1 MKLSRKFL
9 TINLT
14 ALVILLIVILAIGYS
29 YYNNIREESIAKRV
43 ESIKKVY
50 KDNLDAKKEIW
61 IGNAL
66 LIANNPKVKTCLL
79 DTNRKELARAVNKL
93 GNSFKENTG
102 FKNIKVHIIDRN
114 LKSFY
119 KSWAPDDYGESLA
132 YSSGYKKV
140 RRSQEAQVAM
150 EVSPKGLRLKGLFP
164 IFHEGKFLG
173 IANFEGGLNSIK
185 RKLEPHHTDFLYFM
199 NEGDL
204 DVARELEDNMEFKQY
219 VLSQNDIN
227 QEFLDYVRN
236 DMAFSDLSENGF
248 HLDDQYLTIRGHFK
262 DFSGDDTGLYVLGMK
277 RKQVMKQ
284 VHQTKNMLFTVL
296 GVLFGIFVL
305 FMILLNYFV
314 NRMIIKPVNKGV
326 AFAESIASGDLTTR
340 IDVHQKDEI
349 GQLAGA
355 LRNMSDKLEKI
366 VTNIQNGANNISAAS
381 DQISASSQQMS
392 QGASEQASSAEEVSS
407 SMEQMKAN
415 IQQNTDNAQQ
425 TEKISM
431 NTTESIKKG
440 NEATQNS
447 ASSMREIAEKI
458 SIINDIAFQTN
469 ILALNAAVEAARAG
483 EHGKGFAVVAS
494 EVRKLAERSGEAA
507 KEIDE
512 KSRSGVQ
519 IAEEAGQQLSE
530 IVPEV
535 EKTSQLVQE
544 ITSASNEMNSGADQV
559 NNAIQQLNQ
568 VTQQNASSSEELA
581 SNAEEL
587 SSQADELKQAIR
599 FFKVNG
605 AHHQTV
611 QSSSFGS
618 QQISNPQA
626 RAQEDSPHK
635 SNIYETAGQASE
647 KAKNLQNSG
656 NNQEGSGGRAPKS
669 DSGVD
674 LKMYNSSSDSD
685 FENY

>member
-14 ALVILLIVILAIGYS
+14 ALVILLIVILAIGFS
-29 YYNNIREESIAKRV
+29 YYNNIKKESIAKRV
-43 ESIKKVY
+43 ESIKRVY

-66 LIANNPKVKTCLL
+66 LIANNPKVKSCLL

-102 FKNIKVHIIDRN
+102 FKNIKVHIIDKN
-114 LKSFY
+114 LNSFY
-119 KSWAPDDYGESLA
+119 KSWAPDDFGESLT
-132 YSSGYKKV
+132 YSSGYKEV
-140 RRSQEAQVAM
+140 RRSQQAQVAM

-164 IFHEGKFLG
+164 IFYEGEFLG

-227 QEFLDYVRN
+227 QNFLDYVRN
-236 DMAFSDLSENGF
+236 DLAFNKLSDNGF
-248 HLDDQYLTIRGHFK
+248 HLDDQYLTIKGQFEN
-262 DFSGDDTGLYVLGMK
+262 FSGDDTGLYVLGMK

-296 GVLFGIFVL
+296 GVLFGIFLL

-314 NRMIIKPVNKGV
+314 NKMIIRPVNKGV
-326 AFAESIASGDLTTR
+326 AFAESIASGDLTTE

-355 LRNMSDKLEKI
+355 LRNMSDKLQKI

-431 NTTESIKKG
+431 NTSESIKKG

-447 ASSMREIAEKI
+447 ASSMRDIAEKI

-483 EHGKGFAVVAS
+483 EYGKGFAVVAS

-512 KSRSGVQ
+512 KSKAGVE

-599 FFKVNG
+599 FFKVNASNG
-605 AHHQTV
+605 HTV
-611 QSSSFGS
+611 QSSSSGS
-618 QQISNPQA
+618 QRTS
-626 RAQEDSPHK
+626 SL
-635 SNIYETAGQASE
+635 QASHQANYQQRGNVHHTAWQTSE
-647 KAKNLQNSG
+647 KVTNAQTSG
-656 NNQEGSGGRAPKS
+656 KNQEVSGGNGQKPG
-669 DSGVD
+669 SGVD
-674 LKMYNSSSDSD
+674 QKMNHSSSDSD